1 MRRSN
6 KHGAQKPYT
15 SPVKSIYSYFKPHR
29 VRKLAEEE
37 VDLSAVGKL
46 LQTIADASI
55 DSHVALPRAL
65 LEIFVD
71 RATNALTLFQASVPF
86 FH

>member
-6 KHGAQKPYT
+6 RRAAYT
-15 SPVKSIYSYFKPHR
+15 SPVKNIYSDFKPHR

-46 LQTIADASI
+46 LQTIVDASI
-55 DSHVALPRAL
+55 FFSVALPRAL
-65 LEIFVD
+65 LENF
-71 RATNALTLFQASVPF
+71 R
-86 FH
+86 

>member
-6 KHGAQKPYT
+6 KRTAQRAYT
-15 SPVKSIYSYFKPHR
+15 SPVKNIYSDFKPHR

-46 LQTIADASI
+46 LQTIVDASI
-55 DSHVALPRAL
+55 FFNVALPRAL
-65 LEIFVD
+65 LENF
-71 RATNALTLFQASVPF
+71 R
-86 FH
+86 

>member
-1 MRRSN
+1 MRSSN
-6 KHGAQKPYT
+6 KRAAQRAYT
-15 SPVKSIYSYFKPHR
+15 SPVKNIDSDFKPHR

-46 LQTIADASI
+46 LQTIVDASI
-55 DSHVALPRAL
+55 FFNVALPRAL

-71 RATNALTLFQASVPF
+71 RATNALTLFLASVPF

>member
-6 KHGAQKPYT
+6 KRVAQKAYA
-15 SPVKSIYSYFKPHR
+15 SPVKNICSYFKPHR

-46 LQTIADASI
+46 LQTIVDASI
-55 DSHVALPRAL
+55 DFNVALPRTL
-65 LEIFVD
+65 LENF
-71 RATNALTLFQASVPF
+71 R
-86 FH
+86 

>member
-6 KHGAQKPYT
+6 KRAAQGAYT
-15 SPVKSIYSYFKPHR
+15 SPVKNIYSDFKPHR

-46 LQTIADASI
+46 LQTIVDALI
-55 DSHVALPRAL
+55 FFNVALPRAR
-65 LEIFVD
+65 LENF
-71 RATNALTLFQASVPF
+71 R
-86 FH
+86 

>member
-6 KHGAQKPYT
+6 KRGAQKAYT

-37 VDLSAVGKL
+37 VDLSIV
-46 LQTIADASI
+46 DASI
-55 DSHVALPRAL
+55 DFHVALPRAL
-65 LEIFVD
+65 LENF
-71 RATNALTLFQASVPF
+71 R
-86 FH
+86 

>member
-6 KHGAQKPYT
+6 KRAAQRAYT
-15 SPVKSIYSYFKPHR
+15 SPVKNIYSDFKPHR

-46 LQTIADASI
+46 MLRFSLTWL
-55 DSHVALPRAL
+55 ALARCRK
-65 LEIFVD
+65 IFVD
-71 RATNALTLFQASVPF
+71 RATNALTLFLASVPF
-86 FH
+86 FR